1 MNRFVSLL
9 LAALCLA
16 AVSLAQPAQAYWTKG
31 RTYYPSTNSAPTQ
44 YGNTT
49 ISQDPTG
56 TVTITSSPPGY
67 GFTAGG
73 SYGGNVNQEYTWT
86 GSSNTPTIGFSGT
99 NGFAVSGSCTGPGSA
114 NSSVNVGGSQMGGG
128 AYATT
133 VNTPNNSYFSG
144 NSAGF
149 VYILP
154 ADNPPTKVTVSVPLT
169 ANTSE
174 YYIGTATA
182 SAAVTFGA
190 PLAP

>member
-9 LAALCLA
+9 LTALCLV

-31 RTYYPSTNSAPTQ
+31 KPYYDAHNAAPTQ
-44 YGNTT
+44 SGNTT
-49 ISQDPTG
+49 ITTDPIG
-56 TVTITSSPPGY
+56 TVTIVSSPPGY
-67 GFTAGG
+67 PFSADG
-73 SYGGNVNQEYTWT
+73 SYGGNVDVDYTWT
-86 GSSNTPTIGFSGT
+86 GQSATPTIGFSST
-99 NGFAVSGSCTGPGSA
+99 NGFVVSGSCTGPGSA
-114 NSSVNVGGSQMGGG
+114 NSSANAGGSQMGGG

-133 VNTPNNSYFSG
+133 VNTPNNSYFLG

-154 ADNPPTKVTVSVPLT
+154 ADNPPTTITVSVPLT
-169 ANTSE
+169 ANTRE
-174 YYIGTATA
+174 YYMGTATA